1 MKSPYENRPAKSFW
15 KSGVAHQ
22 QADSITDLYQKRF
35 PITPYDKVATAGS
48 CFAQHISSHLRARNF
63 NVIDT
68 EPPPRVLPSEVAR
81 KWGYLL
87 YSARFGNIYLV
98 RQLLQLAQEAFGLF
112 VPANAIWEEDGR
124 YYDALRPSVEPHGLE
139 SPEAVEIHRK
149 SHLKHVRTMFLE
161 ADVFV
166 FTLGLTEGWVHR
178 KSGTTY
184 PTAPG
189 TIAGTFDPDIY
200 QFKNFGFEEILGDF
214 TAFRSLLKQHNPKLK
229 FLLTVSPVPLTATA
243 SDLHVLS
250 ATTYSKSVLRA
261 VVGELYHRYEDIDYF
276 PSYEIITSP
285 LSRGAYYSTNLR
297 SISDEGVGTV
307 MQMFFAEHG
316 PGTQVTAAVDLGIAG
331 ERARSRA
338 MRPERRNKNNQDVVC
353 EELLLEAFSR

>member
-1 MKSPYENRPAKSFW
+1 MKSPYENRPASSFW
-15 KSGVAHQ
+15 KSGVAQ
-22 QADSITDLYQKRF
+22 QTPDSISDLYKKRF
-35 PITPYDKVATAGS
+35 PITPLDKVATAGS
-48 CFAQHISSHLRARNF
+48 CFAQHISTHLRARNF

-68 EPPPRVLPSEVAR
+68 EPPPKALPSDVAR

-98 RQLLQLAQEAFGLF
+98 RQLLQLSQEAFGLF
-112 VPANAIWEEDGR
+112 VPANAVWEKDSR
-124 YYDALRPSVEPHGLE
+124 YYDALRPSVESHGLE

-166 FTLGLTEGWVHR
+166 FTLGLTEAWVHR
-178 KSGTTY
+178 QSGTTY

-200 QFKNFGFEEILGDF
+200 AFKNFGFEEILSDF
-214 TAFRSLLKQHNPKLK
+214 TAFRSLVKQHNPNLK

-243 SDLHVLS
+243 SDLHILS

-261 VVGELYHRYEDIDYF
+261 VVGELYHRYHDIDYF

-297 SISDEGVGTV
+297 SITDEGVGTV
-307 MQMFFAEHG
+307 MRMFFSEHG
-316 PGTQVTAAVDLGIAG
+316 QGIQATGSPEIAA
-331 ERARSRA
+331 ERTPPRAR
-338 MRPERRNKNNQDVVC
+338 RPEGRNRNSQDVVC
-353 EELLLEAFSR
+353 EEMLLEAFSK